1 MTKPPPAPNLPPI
14 SLLWPPAEDAPRALA
29 PRLGEQTATDL
40 DLDTTVRALTA
51 AHGHA
56 REIRAILLHLCDDP
70 AVIRYRQDVIDDLL
84 AHPELARGLED
95 LLPRLA
101 ELNQY
106 RFALRPGQTPL
117 HEVVWR
123 VGQLEAY
130 VECVQGLR
138 AIFSAVDGALRAEA
152 WQRLREQ
159 VERIGAD
166 PLFQTL
172 DAELPEL
179 VASVRSI
186 ASVTIGVNLDDQL
199 RPVEATL
206 LAVNRKK
213 FRGMSASLLGT
224 LFGKNA
230 PGAEW
235 EGIAPLH
242 SVPQKAAATPFGAAV
257 GVDLDNPML
266 YPLFRDLAN
275 VLKQTSR
282 PVASALQRY
291 VHVSSR
297 ALGDLAGEL
306 AFYLGAVALVARLR
320 AAGLA
325 LCRPEILPP
334 EARVCVAS
342 GTANLNLALRL
353 LAADPQADLAETL
366 VPNDVRFDDAG
377 RVFILTGPN
386 QGGKTTYT
394 QGAGL
399 LHVLAQAGLPVPG
412 TAAQISPVDGIF
424 THFPLEEQ
432 PESGAGRL
440 GEEAARLNA
449 LFERATR
456 HSLVLLN
463 ESLASTSF
471 SESLYLAR
479 DVVRILRL
487 LGVRALYAT
496 HLHELAA
503 DVDALNADPGGEST
517 VASLVSLAAPAQDG
531 GPVRQTYRIVPGPP
545 RGMSYARDI
554 AARYGISFD
563 QLADL
568 LRRRGLLRDES

>member
-1 MTKPPPAPNLPPI
+1 MTKPQPAPNLPPI
-14 SLLWPPAEDAPRALA
+14 SLLWPPAEDAPPRALT
-29 PRLGEQTATDL
+29 PRLAEQTAADL
-40 DLDTTVRALTA
+40 DLETTVSALGA

-106 RFALRPGQTPL
+106 RFSLRPGQTPL

-123 VGQLEAY
+123 IGQLEAY

-138 AIFSAVDGALRAEA
+138 AIFAGTGGALRAEA
-152 WQRLREQ
+152 WQRLRQQ
-159 VERIGAD
+159 VERIGED

-172 DAELPEL
+172 SAELPEL
-179 VASVRSI
+179 VASVRGI

-199 RPVEATL
+199 RPVEAAL

-213 FRGMSASLLGT
+213 FRGMSSSLLGT
-224 LFGKNA
+224 LFGKSA

-242 SVPQKAAATPFGAAV
+242 SVPQKAAATPYGPV
-257 GVDLDNPML
+257 GIDLDNPML

-282 PVASALQRY
+282 PIAAALQRY
-291 VHVSSR
+291 VQVSSR
-297 ALGDLAGEL
+297 ALGELAGEL
-306 AFYLGAVALVARLR
+306 AFYLGAVALIARLR

-334 EARVCVAS
+334 EARVCIAS

-353 LAADPQADLAETL
+353 LASDPQADLGGRL
-366 VPNDVRFDDAG
+366 VLNDLRFDDEG

-394 QGAGL
+394 QAAGL

-440 GEEAARLNA
+440 GEEAGRLNA

-463 ESLASTSF
+463 ESLSSTSF

-545 RGMSYARDI
+545 RGLSYARDI

-568 LRRRGLLRDES
+568 LRRRGLLRDG

>member
-1 MTKPPPAPNLPPI
+1 MTKPQPAQNLPPI
-14 SLLWPPAEDAPRALA
+14 SLLWPPAEDAPPRALT
-29 PRLGEQTATDL
+29 PRLSEQAAADL
-40 DLDTTVRALTA
+40 DLETTVNALSA
-51 AHGHA
+51 GHGHA
-56 REIRAILLHLCDDP
+56 REIRAILLHLSDDP

-84 AHPELARGLED
+84 AHPELARGLDD

-101 ELNQY
+101 ELSHY
-106 RFALRPGQTPL
+106 RFFARPGQTPL

-130 VECVQGLR
+130 VECVQGLG
-138 AIFSAVDGALRAEA
+138 AIFAAVDGALRAEA
-152 WQRLREQ
+152 WRCLREQ
-159 VERIGAD
+159 VARIEGD

-172 DAELPEL
+172 AAELPDL
-179 VASVRSI
+179 VASVRNI

-206 LAVNRKK
+206 LSVNRKK
-213 FRGMSASLLGT
+213 FRGMASSLLGT

-230 PGAEW
+230 PSAEW

-242 SVPQKAAATPFGAAV
+242 SVPPKTAATAYGPV
-257 GVDLDNPML
+257 GIDLDNPML

-275 VLKQTSR
+275 VLKQASR
-282 PVASALQRY
+282 PVAAALQRY
-291 VHVSSR
+291 AHVSSR

-306 AFYLGAVALVARLR
+306 AFYLGAVDLMARLR
-320 AAGLA
+320 AAGLP
-325 LCRPEILPP
+325 LCRPEILPA
-334 EARVCVAS
+334 EARVCIAS
-342 GTANLNLALRL
+342 ETANLNLALRL
-353 LAADPQADLAETL
+353 LASDPGADLAAAIVL
-366 VPNDVRFDDAG
+366 NDICFDDAG

-394 QGAGL
+394 QGVGL

-412 TAAQISPVDGIF
+412 TAAQISPADAIF

-432 PESGAGRL
+432 PDSSAGRL
-440 GEEAARLNA
+440 GEEASRLST

-463 ESLASTSF
+463 ESLSSTSF

-487 LGVRALYAT
+487 MGVRALYAT

-503 DVDALNADPGGEST
+503 DVDVLNADPGGEST
-517 VASLVSLAAPAQDG
+517 VGSLVSLAAPAQDG
-531 GPVRQTYRIVPGPP
+531 GPVQQTYRIVPGPP
-545 RGMSYARDI
+545 RGLSYARDI
-554 AARYGISFD
+554 AARYGISYD

-568 LRRRGLLRDES
+568 LRRRGLLRDG

>member
-1 MTKPPPAPNLPPI
+1 VTKPQPAQNLPPI
-14 SLLWPPAEDAPRALA
+14 SLLWPPAEDAPPRALT
-29 PRLGEQTATDL
+29 PRLSEQAAADL
-40 DLDTTVRALTA
+40 DLETTVNALSA
-51 AHGHA
+51 GHGHA
-56 REIRAILLHLCDDP
+56 REIRAILLHLSDDP

-84 AHPELARGLED
+84 AHPELARGLDD

-101 ELNQY
+101 ELSHY
-106 RFALRPGQTPL
+106 RFFARPGQTPL

-130 VECVQGLR
+130 VECVQGLG
-138 AIFSAVDGALRAEA
+138 AIFAAVDGALRAEA
-152 WQRLREQ
+152 WRCLREQ
-159 VERIGAD
+159 VARIEGD

-172 DAELPEL
+172 AAELPDL
-179 VASVRSI
+179 VASVRNI

-206 LAVNRKK
+206 LSVNRKK
-213 FRGMSASLLGT
+213 FRGMASSLLGT

-242 SVPQKAAATPFGAAV
+242 SVPPKTAATAYGPV
-257 GVDLDNPML
+257 GIDLDNPML

-275 VLKQTSR
+275 VLKQASR
-282 PVASALQRY
+282 PVAAALQRY
-291 VHVSSR
+291 AHVSSR

-306 AFYLGAVALVARLR
+306 AFYLGAVDLMARLR
-320 AAGLA
+320 AAGLP
-325 LCRPEILPP
+325 LCRPEILPA
-334 EARVCVAS
+334 EARVCIAS
-342 GTANLNLALRL
+342 ETANLNLALRL
-353 LAADPQADLAETL
+353 LASDPGADLAAAIVL
-366 VPNDVRFDDAG
+366 NDVCFDDAG

-394 QGAGL
+394 QGVGL

-412 TAAQISPVDGIF
+412 TAAQISPADAIF

-432 PESGAGRL
+432 PDSGAGRL
-440 GEEAARLNA
+440 GEEASRLST

-463 ESLASTSF
+463 ESLSSTSF

-487 LGVRALYAT
+487 MGVRALYAT

-503 DVDALNADPGGEST
+503 DVDVLNADPGGEST
-517 VASLVSLAAPAQDG
+517 VGSLVSLAAPAQDG
-531 GPVRQTYRIVPGPP
+531 GPVQ
-545 RGMSYARDI
+545 
-554 AARYGISFD
+554 
-563 QLADL
+563 
-568 LRRRGLLRDES
+568 

>member
-1 MTKPPPAPNLPPI
+1 VTKPQPAQNLPPI
-14 SLLWPPAEDAPRALA
+14 SLLWPPAEDAPPRALT
-29 PRLGEQTATDL
+29 PRLSEQAAADL
-40 DLDTTVRALTA
+40 DLETTVNALSA
-51 AHGHA
+51 GHGHA
-56 REIRAILLHLCDDP
+56 REIRAILLHLSDDP

-84 AHPELARGLED
+84 AHPELARGLDD

-101 ELNQY
+101 ELSHY
-106 RFALRPGQTPL
+106 RFFARPGQTPL

-130 VECVQGLR
+130 VECVQGLG
-138 AIFSAVDGALRAEA
+138 AIFAAVDGALRAEA
-152 WQRLREQ
+152 WRCLREQ
-159 VERIGAD
+159 VARIEGD

-172 DAELPEL
+172 AAELPDL
-179 VASVRSI
+179 VASVRNI

-206 LAVNRKK
+206 LSVNRKK
-213 FRGMSASLLGT
+213 FRGMASSLLGT

-230 PGAEW
+230 PSAEW

-242 SVPQKAAATPFGAAV
+242 SVPPKTAATAYGPV
-257 GVDLDNPML
+257 GIDLDNPML

-275 VLKQTSR
+275 VLKQASR
-282 PVASALQRY
+282 PVAAALQRY
-291 VHVSSR
+291 AHVSSR

-306 AFYLGAVALVARLR
+306 AFYLGAVDLMARLR
-320 AAGLA
+320 AAGLP
-325 LCRPEILPP
+325 LCRPEILPA
-334 EARVCVAS
+334 EARVCIAS
-342 GTANLNLALRL
+342 ETANLNLALRL
-353 LAADPQADLAETL
+353 LASDPEADLAAAIVL
-366 VPNDVRFDDAG
+366 NDICFDDAG

-394 QGAGL
+394 QGVGL

-412 TAAQISPVDGIF
+412 TAAQISPADAIF

-432 PESGAGRL
+432 PDSGAGRL
-440 GEEAARLNA
+440 GEEASRLST

-463 ESLASTSF
+463 ESLSSTSF

-487 LGVRALYAT
+487 MGVRALYAT

-503 DVDALNADPGGEST
+503 DVDVLNADPGGEST
-517 VASLVSLAAPAQDG
+517 VGSLVSLAAPAQDG
-531 GPVRQTYRIVPGPP
+531 GPVQQTYRIVPGPP
-545 RGMSYARDI
+545 RGLSYARDI
-554 AARYGISFD
+554 AARYGISYD

-568 LRRRGLLRDES
+568 LRRRGLLRDG

>member
-1 MTKPPPAPNLPPI
+1 MTKPQPAQNLPPI
-14 SLLWPPAEDAPRALA
+14 SLLWPPAEDAPPRALT
-29 PRLGEQTATDL
+29 PRLSEQAAADL
-40 DLDTTVRALTA
+40 DLETTVNALSA
-51 AHGHA
+51 GHGHA
-56 REIRAILLHLCDDP
+56 REIRAILLHLSDDP

-84 AHPELARGLED
+84 AHPELARGLD
-95 LLPRLA
+95 GLLPRLA
-101 ELNQY
+101 ELSHY
-106 RFALRPGQTPL
+106 RFFARPGQTPL

-130 VECVQGLR
+130 VECVQGLG
-138 AIFSAVDGALRAEA
+138 AIFAAVDGALRAEA
-152 WQRLREQ
+152 WRCLREQ
-159 VERIGAD
+159 VARIEGD

-172 DAELPEL
+172 AAELPDL
-179 VASVRSI
+179 VASVRNI

-206 LAVNRKK
+206 LSVNRKK
-213 FRGMSASLLGT
+213 FRGMASSLLGT

-242 SVPQKAAATPFGAAV
+242 SVPPKTAASAYGPV
-257 GVDLDNPML
+257 GIDLDNPML

-275 VLKQTSR
+275 VLKQSSR
-282 PVASALQRY
+282 PVAAALQRY
-291 VHVSSR
+291 AHVSSR

-306 AFYLGAVALVARLR
+306 AFYLGAVDLMARLR
-320 AAGLA
+320 AAGLP
-325 LCRPEILPP
+325 LCRPEILPA
-334 EARVCVAS
+334 EARVCIAS

-353 LAADPQADLAETL
+353 LAGDPGADLAAAIVL
-366 VPNDVRFDDAG
+366 NDVCFDDAG

-394 QGAGL
+394 QGVGL

-412 TAAQISPVDGIF
+412 TAAQISPADAIF

-432 PESGAGRL
+432 PDSGAGRL
-440 GEEAARLNA
+440 GEEASRLGT

-463 ESLASTSF
+463 ESLSSTSF

-487 LGVRALYAT
+487 MGVRALYAT

-503 DVDALNADPGGEST
+503 DVDALNADPGGAST
-517 VASLVSLAAPAQDG
+517 VGSLVSLAAPAQDG
-531 GPVRQTYRIVPGPP
+531 GPVQQTYRIVPGPP
-545 RGMSYARDI
+545 RGLSYARDI
-554 AARYGISFD
+554 AARYGISYD

-568 LRRRGLLRDES
+568 LRRRGLLRDG